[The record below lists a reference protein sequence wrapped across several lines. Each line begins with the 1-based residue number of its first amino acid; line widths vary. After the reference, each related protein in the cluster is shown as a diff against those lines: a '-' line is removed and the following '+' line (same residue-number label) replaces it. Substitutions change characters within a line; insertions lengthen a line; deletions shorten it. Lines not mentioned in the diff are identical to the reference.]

1 MGEVKLAILE
11 PQNGQRFVGPSQTNV
26 RLRGKVL
33 STGHGPL
40 FFRWYGG
47 ASGALNTPSD
57 NPLDLTKPLAVGSHV
72 LTFTAKDRPGDAPE
86 DLKAVREAGMA
97 GGPPEEG
104 VASPC
109 VVHVLV
115 AQVVAPLAGA
125 TLSRAGSTLTAVAP
139 GQWGKLVDLADPASG
154 YELNGDYHEVNRVRY
169 RWRFQPSG
177 LPARRTSGVL
187 VPSVQQLVFGVS
199 ANDPPTVRY
208 QGPLPGGL
216 STGNYTLTLRVED
229 VGDAAVGHETS
240 LAVVLT

>member
-26 RLRGKVL
+26 RMRGNVL
-33 STGHGPL
+33 SAGHGTL
-40 FFRWYGG
+40 HYRWYGG

-72 LTFTAKDRPGDAPE
+72 LTFTAKDKPGDAVE

-104 VASPC
+104 VEAPC
-109 VVHVLV
+109 VVHVFV
-115 AQVVAPLAGA
+115 AEIVEPAAGA
-125 TLSRAGSTLTAVAP
+125 PLSRAGGTLTAVAP
-139 GQWGKLVDLADPASG
+139 EQWGKLVDLKDPDSG
-154 YELNGDYHEVNRVRY
+154 YEPNGDYHEVNRIRY

-177 LPARRTSGVL
+177 PPAGRASGEL
-187 VPSVQQLVFGVS
+187 VPSVQQLAFDVTED
-199 ANDPPTVRY
+199 DPPVVRY

-216 STGNYTLTLRVED
+216 GSGSYTLTLRVED
-229 VGDAAVGHETS
+229 KGGPAVGHETS